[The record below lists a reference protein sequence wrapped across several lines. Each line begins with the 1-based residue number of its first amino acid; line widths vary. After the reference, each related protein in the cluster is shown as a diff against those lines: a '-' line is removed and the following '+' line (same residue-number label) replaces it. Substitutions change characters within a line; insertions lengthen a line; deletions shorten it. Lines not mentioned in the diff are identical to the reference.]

1 MATATKSKGQ
11 TKTTAKKTT
20 TAKTSTAATTAAKPA
35 PKTSA
40 EIARERALQ
49 TAETAVDIP
58 VGAALTAYERATE
71 AVEPFGTPSKREAEM
86 KRVRTQFRR
95 ELNKV
100 ERRGGTARRRA
111 VQRAKRTRNRLEREV
126 KQQRRSL
133 ETTVRQNRRK
143 AETELKRF
151 EKELNKTRDDAE
163 QRVRDLVD
171 RVQGES
177 TKAAA

>member
-11 TKTTAKKTT
+11 TKATAKKN
-20 TAKTSTAATTAAKPA
+20 AAKPA
-35 PKTSA
+35 PKTNA

-58 VGAALTAYERATE
+58 VGAALTMYERATE
-71 AVEPFGTPSKREAEM
+71 AVEPFGTQSKREAEL
-86 KRVRTQFRR
+86 KRVRTQLRR

-111 VQRAKRTRNRLEREV
+111 IQRAKRTRNRLEREV
-126 KQQRRSL
+126 KQQRRSI
-133 ETTVRQNRRK
+133 ETTVRRNRRR
-143 AETELKRF
+143 AATELKRF
-151 EKELNKTRDDAE
+151 EKELSKTRDDAE
-163 QRVRDLVD
+163 KRVRELVD
-171 RVQGES
+171 RGQGEG

>member
-20 TAKTSTAATTAAKPA
+20 AAAKPA
-35 PKTSA
+35 PKTNA

-58 VGAALTAYERATE
+58 VGAALTMYERATE
-71 AVEPFGTPSKREAEM
+71 AVEPFGTQSKREAEL
-86 KRVRTQFRR
+86 KRVRTQLRR

-111 VQRAKRTRNRLEREV
+111 VQRAKRTRNRFEREV
-126 KQQRRSL
+126 KQQRRSI
-133 ETTVRQNRRK
+133 ETTVRRNRRR

-151 EKELNKTRDDAE
+151 EKELSKTRNDAE
-163 QRVRDLVD
+163 RRVRELVD
-171 RVQGES
+171 RDQG